1 MRESKWESV
10 WEIRGQNETK
20 QRWARVAGFGLSRG
34 SFTKAEKVLECG
46 KWENES
52 EAREA
57 YDKINVRNRAP
68 AAQRYLKRLR
78 TGVVFSQ
85 LDSAGK
91 TALRNDDTIFEY
103 YVDAEVVYALHDDV
117 MQFWVEGVH

>member
-52 EAREA
+52 EARET

-78 TGVVFSQ
+78 IVVICSK
-85 LDSAGK
+85 LDSARK
-91 TALRNDDTIFEY
+91 TALRNDDAIFEY
-103 YVDAEVVYALHDDV
+103 YVDAEVVYALHDDS
-117 MQFWVEGVH
+117 MKLWVEGVH